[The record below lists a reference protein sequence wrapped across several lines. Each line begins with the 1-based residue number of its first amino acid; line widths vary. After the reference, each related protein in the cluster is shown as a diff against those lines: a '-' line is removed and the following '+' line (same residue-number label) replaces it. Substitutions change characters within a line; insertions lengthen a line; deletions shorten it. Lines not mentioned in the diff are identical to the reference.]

1 MICLFRWGRTL
12 ALVFVILY
20 FIAQENILYLLT
32 DDRQIIAAAGDY
44 IIWTI
49 ILPLSGYSAYLWDG
63 IYVGATA
70 SRTIR
75 NAWYSPFSVFL
86 SPLTLS
92 VSSIWAIMRSGWHWS
107 CSCSHVVFPA
117 RRSGKKHLHSSGV
130 KRERLRRGP
139 ISPSPRSWLL
149 GRASG
154 QAGRHQ
160 VHLRSPVH
168 VKSGRLRE
176 PFWPVRLSG
185 RSRFREPEQ

>member
-1 MICLFRWGRTL
+1 MESAAAGKQILAVNNLLLQFLVLFAYLIDGFAYAAEALTGKFIGASRQKELRLCVICLFRWGRTL

-117 RRSGKKHLHSSGV
+117 RRSGKNIFTHP
-130 KRERLRRGP
+130 E
-139 ISPSPRSWLL
+139 
-149 GRASG
+149 
-154 QAGRHQ
+154 
-160 VHLRSPVH
+160 
-168 VKSGRLRE
+168 
-176 PFWPVRLSG
+176 LSANG
-185 RSRFREPEQ
+185 